1 MTTGTQGT
9 RRRDAGAPSGARRAT
24 GASRL
29 PADRPRI
36 RLRMRL
42 RVRVRRPGPYLLFGA
57 GFWLMVSVVV
67 WHTPIASDFG
77 QHAAAVEQVRQNW
90 RHPAN
95 PLLAADGAGSPYY
108 SPYVVG
114 LGLAAKAT
122 GVAGWVALRWCG
134 VLDVA
139 VLVAGVGAYA
149 RTLSPRPLAP
159 VWALTAFSLL
169 WGLRGT
175 EWSGFCGLWSLTRGA
190 AYPSTFAVGLTFL
203 LWAWTDRLVRRGRP
217 GRRETRDVLTGR
229 EAPGGRDVPGGRG
242 GGWVEHAALGAAG
255 AVLLLIH
262 PITALA
268 ATVGVAATVAARRPE
283 RSRDGGRRRRGD
295 GRRRGGGFRTW
306 PRTWPRISPW
316 CLPRSGREGARWGL
330 TAAVAVGA
338 AAAWPYFDVFALAG
352 DGTLDAVHRT
362 LYEQPL
368 RWYALAA
375 AGLPALV
382 WRARTAPRPGDGVRA
397 GDVPAAYDEG
407 RARGRGR
414 ARWSVRDPL
423 LLMFAAYCVIAAYG
437 WASGHYTYGRVF
449 ALLLVPPQFALAV
462 ELAELPRWTRLRAV
476 LTPLTAVALCCGLV
490 AQIGAVVPRRVL
502 PVALDH
508 PLRFHDYRWA
518 ADRMRTGDVV
528 LTDSYQATHVLPA
541 YGVRLVAPT
550 WPDPSVP
557 AAERD
562 RRFAD
567 LVAYLR
573 TGTPGAARTAIARR
587 YHVRWL
593 LLTQDEH
600 VPYDGVLVDW
610 DVPTHERLIRLDPP

>member
-1 MTTGTQGT
+1 
-9 RRRDAGAPSGARRAT
+9 
-24 GASRL
+24 
-29 PADRPRI
+29 
-36 RLRMRL
+36 
-42 RVRVRRPGPYLLFGA
+42 V
-57 GFWLMVSVVV
+57 
-67 WHTPIASDFG
+67 
-77 QHAAAVEQVRQNW
+77 
-90 RHPAN
+90 
-95 PLLAADGAGSPYY
+95 
-108 SPYVVG
+108 
-114 LGLAAKAT
+114 
-122 GVAGWVALRWCG
+122 
-134 VLDVA
+134 
-139 VLVAGVGAYA
+139 
-149 RTLSPRPLAP
+149 
-159 VWALTAFSLL
+159 
-169 WGLRGT
+169 RGT

-203 LWAWTDRLVRRGRP
+203 LWAWTDRLVRREAAAGRGGP
-217 GRRETRDVLTGR
+217 
-229 EAPGGRDVPGGRG
+229 GRDVPGGREAPVVPAGREAPVARGGRAVSAGRG
-242 GGWVEHAALGAAG
+242 GGWRGRWGGGWGEHAALGAAG

-268 ATVGVAATVAARRPE
+268 ATVGVAATVAARRPAPA
-283 RSRDGGRRRRGD
+283 RSG
-295 GRRRGGGFRTW
+295 GRRRGGSRFGSRFGSRSRFGSCSWSRFGSRSWSW
-306 PRTWPRISPW
+306 P
-316 CLPRSGREGARWGL
+316 EAARWAL

-338 AAAWPYFDVFALAG
+338 AGAWPYFDVFALAG

-375 AGLPALV
+375 VGLPALV
-382 WRARTAPRPGDGVRA
+382 RRARTAPRPGDGVPA
-397 GDVPAAYDEG
+397 GDDGSGVRAAYDTG
-407 RARGRGR
+407 TARPGDARVPGR
-414 ARWSVRDPL
+414 ARWSLRDPL

-437 WASGHYTYGRVF
+437 WVSGHYTYGRVF

-476 LTPLTAVALCCGLV
+476 LAPLAAVALCCGLV

-562 RRFAD
+562 HRFAD
-567 LVAYLR
+567 LFTYLR
-573 TGTPGAARTAIARR
+573 AGTSDDTRAAIARR

-610 DVPTHERLIRLDPP
+610 DVPSHERLIRLATP